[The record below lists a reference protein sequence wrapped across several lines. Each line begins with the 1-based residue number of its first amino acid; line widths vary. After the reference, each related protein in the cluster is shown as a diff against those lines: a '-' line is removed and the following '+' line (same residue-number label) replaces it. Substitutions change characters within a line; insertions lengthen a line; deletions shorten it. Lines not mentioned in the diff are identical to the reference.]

1 MKTLLTVFVVL
12 LSTPTVFSQDAAQK
26 PAVKSGGGG
35 TAEIEKADKDRSQ
48 AVVKGDADAMDK
60 ATGDGYW
67 FTDGNGRVSTKKELL
82 EDLKAGKLKIESQD
96 ISDVKVHRYGNT
108 AVETGKLISKGTRD
122 GKDTSGT
129 FRFTRVWVNRN
140 GTWQTVAFQEP
151 KFPSVGTQST

>member
-1 MKTLLTVFVVL
+1 MKKLLTLFAAL
-12 LSTPTVFSQDAAQK
+12 LSMPAVFSQDAAQK

-35 TAEIEKADKDRSQ
+35 AAEIEKADKDRSQ
-48 AVVKGDADAMDK
+48 AIVKGDADAMDK

-67 FTDGNGRVSTKKELL
+67 FTDANGRVSTKKELL
-82 EDLKAGKLKIESQD
+82 DDMKAGKLKIESQD

-140 GTWQTVAFQEP
+140 GAWQTVAFQETKIP
-151 KFPSVGTQST
+151 